1 MDHSQEL
8 SFAKN
13 LAHEAGKVMLKYF
26 NSNNLSLE
34 LKPNITPL
42 TLADTEINNLVIKT
56 INEKYPAHTI
66 IGEEGNGGVEN
77 SEYEWICDP
86 IDGTVP
92 YSLSIPH
99 SFFSLALYKNKKP
112 LFGILYNPMMNIFL
126 EAIEGGNALMN
137 GKVTRVKG
145 GQIEK
150 GDTVAFVN
158 HRGTK
163 SNVDHTKIMSYFI
176 QNDVFVIADV
186 CNTFLAALMVMG
198 KIKCAFV
205 TPAHVWDRAAVS
217 IILRA
222 TGGKM
227 LSPSGEV
234 ENIFEKPEKYIIYTN
249 GDVDDFTQKLAKNN

>member
-34 LKPNITPL
+34 LKPNITLL

-99 SFFSLALYKNKKP
+99 SFSLLR
-112 LFGILYNPMMNIFL
+112 F
-126 EAIEGGNALMN
+126 
-137 GKVTRVKG
+137 T
-145 GQIEK
+145 
-150 GDTVAFVN
+150 
-158 HRGTK
+158 
-163 SNVDHTKIMSYFI
+163 
-176 QNDVFVIADV
+176 
-186 CNTFLAALMVMG
+186 
-198 KIKCAFV
+198 KIKCLYLEF
-205 TPAHVWDRAAVS
+205 
-217 IILRA
+217 
-222 TGGKM
+222 
-227 LSPSGEV
+227 
-234 ENIFEKPEKYIIYTN
+234 
-249 GDVDDFTQKLAKNN
+249 FTTR